1 MSEVQTAH
9 DECMRKS
16 SYDIRQ
22 HSYVT
27 SQTGYVEVLEVI
39 NPADGHTGI
48 IINEFNTGSI
58 CSYTEWRTL
67 SEAMIV
73 FNDSFLFAKLLLDE
87 NSPDLKHKVCR
98 EEYENCSLPWFYE

>member
-1 MSEVQTAH
+1 MSGIQSAN
-9 DECMRKS
+9 DERIRMS
-16 SYDIRQ
+16 SYRIRR
-22 HSYVT
+22 HDHVI
-27 SQTGYVEVLEVI
+27 SQTGYVEVLEVM

-48 IINEFNTGSI
+48 VINEFNTGST

-67 SEAMIV
+67 SEAMSV